1 MATSQRNEAHP
12 ENIPLAEKYYR
23 FDSGLK
29 TMTLYLAEH
38 FARLEV
44 SQAQVQAITAFR
56 EKWLPLY
63 KKYSTP
69 LTHTRAA
76 VGDMRTIY
84 AEGTKLMRGL
94 RQQIKHNARVQ
105 LTGEDQ
111 TALQIH
117 IDRRTH
123 KHAQHI
129 TSAPTIVEVGINH
142 RKNIFRVRYI
152 GNECEMYGRLP
163 KSNRLMIRIAHVAP
177 DAAPPADNQYGEV
190 KSSGS
195 ATITLNPPDDVKRGA
210 RGFITV
216 CYVNTLGQMSPW
228 STPLEFIIN

>member
-12 ENIPLAEKYYR
+12 EHIPLAEKYFR

-105 LTGEDQ
+105 LSGEDIV
-111 TALQIH
+111 ALQIH
-117 IDRRTH
+117 IDNRHR
-123 KHAQHI
+123 KRAQHI
-129 TSAPTIVEVGINH
+129 TSAPSVTEVGMQSS
-142 RKNIFRVRYI
+142 RKNIFHALYI
-152 GNECEMYGRLP
+152 GRECEMYGRMP
-163 KSNRLMIRIAHVAP
+163 KGNRLMIRIAHVAP
-177 DAAPPADNQYGEV
+177 DARRRR
-190 KSSGS
+190 K
-195 ATITLNPPDDVKRGA
+195 
-210 RGFITV
+210 
-216 CYVNTLGQMSPW
+216 
-228 STPLEFIIN
+228 INMAKC

>member
-1 MATSQRNEAHP
+1 MATSNRGRAHP
-12 ENIPLAEKYYR
+12 EDIALAKEYAD
-23 FDSGLK
+23 FDGYLK
-29 TMTLYLAEH
+29 TMPPYLAEH
-38 FARLEV
+38 FARLDV
-44 SQAQVQAITAFR
+44 SQAQLQAINAYR
-56 EKWLPLY
+56 EKWLPIY
-63 KKYSTP
+63 ARYREP
-69 LTHTRAA
+69 DTHTRAA

-195 ATITLNPPDDVKRGA
+195 ATITLNPPNDVKRGA

-228 STPLEFIIN
+228 SAPLEFIIN